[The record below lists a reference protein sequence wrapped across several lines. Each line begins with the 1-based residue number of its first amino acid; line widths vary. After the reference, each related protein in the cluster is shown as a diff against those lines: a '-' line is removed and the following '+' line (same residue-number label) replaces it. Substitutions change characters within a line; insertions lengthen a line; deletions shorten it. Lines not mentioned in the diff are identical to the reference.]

1 MRKMFIS
8 WLFLASV
15 LLALGTNAP
24 VQADTASPLS
34 GVEAELR
41 RTFPKVPL
49 VAPADLDK
57 LEKSGTGVVILDV
70 RSEQEFAV
78 SHIAGAQRVDP
89 GLSAAQFKATLGG
102 QIAGKTIVVYCSVG
116 QRSSTLADRIG
127 DVAKQ
132 YGADGVYNLQGGI
145 FRWHN
150 ESRPLIGPAG
160 ATDEVHPYSAS
171 AARLIERKDGI
182 AYAPGSSKAAAAK

>member
-1 MRKMFIS
+1 MRKMFMS
-8 WLFLASV
+8 WLVLAWV
-15 LLALGTNAP
+15 LLGLGTNAP
-24 VQADTASPLS
+24 VRADTAPLLS
-34 GVEAELR
+34 GVETELR
-41 RTFPKVPL
+41 RSFPKVAI

-57 LEKSGTGVVILDV
+57 LKKSGTGVVILDV

-89 GLSAAQFKATLGG
+89 GLSAAQFKAMLGA

-116 QRSSTLADRIG
+116 QRSSTLANRIE

-132 YGADGVYNLQGGI
+132 SGAHGVYNLQGGI

-150 ESRPLIGPAG
+150 ENRPLIGPAG

-182 AYAPGSSKAAAAK
+182 AYAPGTSKAAAAK